1 VAVKGTQEE
10 DAMRTLRIGFATL
23 VALACLGGAAQAQP
37 SFAGTWKLNLAK
49 SQLTGQTLSI
59 EKKPSGV
66 MRFDM
71 QGFAYDFDVSGKD
84 FPTPDG
90 GTASWREVSPTTW
103 EATNKVNGKLIASYV
118 LTLKGDT
125 ITAVTKAT
133 KPDGSTLEQ
142 TSAWSRVSG
151 GPGFLGK
158 WKSTDVK
165 GAPNTLQIAL
175 DGTNGITM
183 TYPEFQ
189 IACKGSFDGKDYPV
203 TGAGGSMKQTMA
215 FEKPGPNSIKIST
228 KVAGKPFYVD
238 VLTLS
243 ADGKT
248 LTDDGNPVAV
258 KEPVKAVY
266 ERQ

>member
-1 VAVKGTQEE
+1 MRGGYEGGS
-10 DAMRTLRIGFATL
+10 MRTLRVGFALL
-23 VALACLGGAAQAQP
+23 VALACESAATQAQP

-49 SQLTGQTLSI
+49 SQLTGQTVSI
-59 EKKPSGV
+59 EKSPTGV
-66 MRFDM
+66 MHFDS
-71 QGFAYDFDVSGKD
+71 QGFAYDFDLSGKE

-90 GTASWREVSPTTW
+90 GTTSWREVNPTTW
-103 EATNKVNGKLIASYV
+103 EATNKANGKVIASYR
-118 LTLKGDT
+118 LTLQGDSM
-125 ITAVTKAT
+125 AAVMKVTKPEGGT
-133 KPDGSTLEQ
+133 VEQ
-142 TSAWSRVSG
+142 TSKWSRVSG

-165 GAPNTLQIAL
+165 GAPTTMQIAL
-175 DGTNGITM
+175 EGRNGITL

-189 IACKGSFDGKDYPV
+189 MSCKGEFDGKDYTL
-203 TGAGGSMKQTMA
+203 TGAGAALKQTLA
-215 FEKPGPNSIKIST
+215 FDKTGSNSIRITT
-228 KVAGKPFYVD
+228 KLDGKPFYVE

-248 LTDDGNPVAV
+248 LTDEGNPVAA

>member
-1 VAVKGTQEE
+1 
-10 DAMRTLRIGFATL
+10 MRTLRIGFATF
-23 VALACLGGAAQAQP
+23 VALAFVSSTAHAQP

-59 EKKPSGV
+59 EKKPSG
-66 MRFDM
+66 MMHFDM

-90 GTASWREVSPTTW
+90 GTAAWREVNPTTW
-103 EATNKVNGKLIASYV
+103 EATNKVNGKPIATYQ

-125 ITAVTKAT
+125 INAVMKAT
-133 KPDGSTLEQ
+133 KPDGTTMEQ

-158 WKSTDVK
+158 WKSTEIK

-175 DGTNGITM
+175 DGPNGITV

-189 IACKGSFDGKDYPV
+189 ISCKGSFDGKDYPLS
-203 TGAGGSMKQTMA
+203 GAGATMKQTLA
-215 FEKPGPNSIKIST
+215 FEKIGPTSIKMTT

-248 LTDDGNPVAV
+248 LTDDGSPVAV
-258 KEPVKAVY
+258 KEPVKAVF

>member
-1 VAVKGTQEE
+1 MG
-10 DAMRTLRIGFATL
+10 RLRIGSAMW
-23 VALACLGGAAQAQP
+23 VALACVSTAAYAQP
-37 SFAGTWKLNLAK
+37 SLAGTWKLNLAK

-59 EKKPSGV
+59 EKKSSGL

-90 GTASWREVSPTTW
+90 GTSSWREVNPTTW
-103 EATNKVNGKLIASYV
+103 EATSKVNGKTIATYQLS
-118 LTLKGDT
+118 LKGDT
-125 ITAVTKAT
+125 IAAVMKAT
-133 KPDGSTLEQ
+133 KPDGTALEQ
-142 TSAWSRVSG
+142 TSSWTRVSG

-165 GAPNTLQIAL
+165 GAPNTLQITL
-175 DGTNGITM
+175 DRANGISIS
-183 TYPEFQ
+183 YPEFQ
-189 IACKGSFDGKDYPV
+189 IACKGSFDGKDYPM
-203 TGAGGSMKQTMA
+203 TGAGGAMKQTLA
-215 FEKPGPNSIKIST
+215 FEKAGANSIKMTT

-243 ADGKT
+243 PDGKT
-248 LTDDGNPVAV
+248 LTDDGNPVAA

>member
-1 VAVKGTQEE
+1 
-10 DAMRTLRIGFATL
+10 MRTLRIGFATL
-23 VALACLGGAAQAQP
+23 VAVAFVSSAAQAQP

-49 SQLTGQTLSI
+49 SQLTGQTLSL
-59 EKKPSGV
+59 EKKPSGQ
-66 MRFDM
+66 MHFDM

-90 GTASWREVSPTTW
+90 GTASWREVNPTTW
-103 EATNKVNGKLIASYV
+103 EATNKVNGKPIATYQ
-118 LTLKGDT
+118 LMLKGDT
-125 ITAVTKAT
+125 INGVMKAT
-133 KPDGSTLEQ
+133 KPDGTTMEQ
-142 TSAWSRVSG
+142 TSVWSRVSG

-158 WKSTDVK
+158 WKSTEVK

-175 DGTNGITM
+175 DGPNGITV

-189 IACKGSFDGKDYPV
+189 ISCKGGFDGKDYPLS
-203 TGAGGSMKQTMA
+203 GAGATMKQTLA
-215 FEKPGPNSIKIST
+215 FEKTGPNSIKITT

-248 LTDDGNPVAV
+248 LTDEGNAVAV

>member
-1 VAVKGTQEE
+1 
-10 DAMRTLRIGFATL
+10 MRRLRIGFAMF
-23 VALACLGGAAQAQP
+23 VALAYLSSTARAQP
-37 SFAGTWKLNLAK
+37 SFAGSWKLNLAK
-49 SQLTGQTLSI
+49 SHLTGQTLSI
-59 EKKPSGV
+59 EKKPSGL
-66 MRFDM
+66 MHFDM

-90 GTASWREVSPTTW
+90 GTAAWREVNPTTW
-103 EATNKVNGKLIASYV
+103 EATNKVNGKTIATYQ
-118 LTLKGDT
+118 LTLNGDT
-125 ITAVTKAT
+125 IAAVMKAT
-133 KPDGSTLEQ
+133 KPDGSALEQ

-151 GPGFLGK
+151 GPGFLGT

-175 DGTNGITM
+175 AGPDGITV

-189 IACKGSFDGKDYPV
+189 ISCKGSFDGKDYPV
-203 TGAGGSMKQTMA
+203 TSAGGSMKQTFT
-215 FEKPGPNSIKIST
+215 FEKTGTNSIKITT

-238 VLTLS
+238 VFTLS
-243 ADGKT
+243 LDGKT